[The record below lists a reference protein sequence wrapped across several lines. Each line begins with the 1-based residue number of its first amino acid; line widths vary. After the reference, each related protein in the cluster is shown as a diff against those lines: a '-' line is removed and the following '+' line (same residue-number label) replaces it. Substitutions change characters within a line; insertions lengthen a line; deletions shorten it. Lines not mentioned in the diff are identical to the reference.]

1 MAITNIGNS
10 YNTTSAAQST
20 TAAGGKLGKD
30 AFLQILVSQLKYQDP
45 MSPMKADEMLS
56 QLSQL
61 TQVEQLTN
69 MTESMDGLKKAG
81 NMNQWISTIGKKVNV
96 ATNTL
101 SKGDELTL
109 VPQNDYDQIVV
120 TLKNLKDGSSRN
132 ITINKGDSLTY
143 THDGNYMVQASVKAV
158 KDNQQVSCQAMVFK
172 TVQGVIAADTGPVL
186 VFANDETYDASKV
199 QVIKN

>member
-143 THDGNYMVQASVKAV
+143 THDGNDMVQASLKAL
-158 KDNQQVSCQAMVFK
+158 KNNKEVSCTGMVFK
-172 TVQGVIAADTGPVL
+172 TVQGVISADTGPIL
-186 VFANDETYDASKV
+186 VFANDETCDASQVK
-199 QVIKN
+199 VIKN